1 MKRKAIKILTVIV
14 ISCLMMAFVERVVQP
29 GYLVKSVLKLT
40 IFAFGV
46 FLCGGMQGLLRR
58 DGIMHGVILGS
69 VIYGTVLGAFLLF
82 RSFIDLK
89 TIAAGLLD
97 KEGVTGDN
105 FLWVALYISVV
116 NSFLEELLFRGLA
129 YLHLRRYVPEW
140 FAMLFSAAAFSVYH
154 VAILTGWFVWWVYGL
169 CLLGLFL
176 GGLIFNLL
184 DRKGGILPSWM
195 AHAGANLAINTI
207 GLIMFGII

>member
-1 MKRKAIKILTVIV
+1 MKRKAIKIVTVIV
-14 ISCLMMAFVERVVQP
+14 LSCLMMAFVERVVQP
-29 GYLVKSVLKLT
+29 GYLFKSVLKLT

-89 TIAAGLLD
+89 SIAAGLLD
-97 KEGVTGDN
+97 KEGVTKDN

-129 YLHLRRYVPEW
+129 HLHLRRYVPEW

-176 GGLIFNLL
+176 GGMIFNLL
-184 DRKGGILPSWM
+184 DRNGGILPSWM

-207 GLIMFGII
+207 GLIMFGLI